1 MEEEQQFEKPT
12 LMQRFRNYITECVRV
27 LRITKKP
34 TNEEFKAV
42 IKVSSLGILLI
53 GAIGFVIQLI
63 YNLIAK

>member
-27 LRITKKP
+27 MRITKKP